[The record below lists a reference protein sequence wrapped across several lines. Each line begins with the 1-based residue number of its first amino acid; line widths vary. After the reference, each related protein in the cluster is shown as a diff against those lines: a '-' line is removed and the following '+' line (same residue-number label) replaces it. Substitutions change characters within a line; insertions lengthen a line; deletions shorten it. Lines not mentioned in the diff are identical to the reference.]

1 MTKTADELIFIP
13 ARTDG
18 ATKSGDMPAAPD
30 VQHTIVPIR
39 EPIEQPPTL
48 GLSGDMVT
56 GSGSFLP
63 QPEGAIEKVVDSC
76 CELPRSE
83 SV

>member
-1 MTKTADELIFIP
+1 MNKTADDLIFIP
-13 ARTDG
+13 ARGDG
-18 ATKSGDMPAAPD
+18 ATRGDMPARPID
-30 VQHTIVPIR
+30 RVDIVPSR
-39 EPIEQPPTL
+39 APSEQPPTL

-83 SV
+83 AP